1 MEYTIRYRC
10 HWCDPCEPLG
20 DTKEE
25 TIIRSDGL
33 ISARR
38 YDHHGT
44 NGHYQLIEKASG
56 SITKEEA
63 DRLYEKLMKLVSRHD
78 GVVMFTDDTDT
89 EVIIEEAS
97 LKISIDSGLAYQDE
111 YAGSI
116 VEKALE
122 SVKLNWQAV
131 Y

>member
-10 HWCDPCEPLG
+10 HWYGPCEPLG

-38 YDHHGT
+38 YDHHGPH
-44 NGHYQLIEKASG
+44 GHYQLIKKASG
-56 SITKEEA
+56 SIAKEEA

-78 GVVMFTDDTDT
+78 GVVTFTDDTDT
-89 EVIIEEAS
+89 EVIIEEAG
-97 LKISIDSGLAYQDE
+97 LKISIDGGFVYQNE
-111 YAGSI
+111 YAGST
-116 VEKALE
+116 VEEVLK

-131 Y
+131 